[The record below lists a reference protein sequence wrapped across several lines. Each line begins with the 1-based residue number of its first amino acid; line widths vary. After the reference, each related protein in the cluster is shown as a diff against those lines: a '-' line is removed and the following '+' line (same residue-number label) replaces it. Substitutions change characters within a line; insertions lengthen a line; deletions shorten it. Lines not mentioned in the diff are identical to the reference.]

1 MSSSIP
7 VTRRDRAQLRPDCA
21 RCAALCCVALPFA
34 ASADFAADKAAGEPC
49 RHLQRDFRC
58 GIHDRLRERGYPGCI
73 AFDCLG
79 AGQHVTQVIF
89 DGRDRQRAPEDSRRM
104 VAVFPVVRLLHELL
118 WYLDEA
124 LQAAESL
131 RDELA
136 AALTATETLT
146 HAGPDELLA
155 LDVEAH
161 RQRVAAVL
169 RRASELARA
178 DHRGPDHHGA
188 DLMGAR
194 LQGADLRGADLRGAY
209 LIGADLRGADLRRA
223 DLIGADLRGANLAG
237 ADLRGAFYLTPPQLA
252 AARGDSRTALS
263 APLTRPAH
271 WPRGRAR

>member
-1 MSSSIP
+1 VSSSTP
-7 VTRRDRAQLRPDCA
+7 VTRRDRTQLRPDCA

-58 GIHDRLRERGYPGCI
+58 GIHDRLRERGYPGCV
-73 AFDCLG
+73 AFDCFG

-89 DGRDRQRAPEDSRRM
+89 DGRDGPRPPEDFGRM

-124 LQAAESL
+124 LQAAEPL
-131 RDELA
+131 HDELA
-136 AALTATETLT
+136 AALAATEALT
-146 HAGPDELLA
+146 RAGPYELLA
-155 LDVEAH
+155 LEVEAH

-178 DHRGPDHHGA
+178 GHPGPDRHGA
-188 DLMGAR
+188 DLMGAH

-237 ADLRGAFYLTPPQLA
+237 ADLRQALYLTPSQLA
-252 AARGDSRTALS
+252 AARGDSRTAVS
-263 APLTRPAH
+263 PPLPLPAH
-271 WPRGRAR
+271 WA